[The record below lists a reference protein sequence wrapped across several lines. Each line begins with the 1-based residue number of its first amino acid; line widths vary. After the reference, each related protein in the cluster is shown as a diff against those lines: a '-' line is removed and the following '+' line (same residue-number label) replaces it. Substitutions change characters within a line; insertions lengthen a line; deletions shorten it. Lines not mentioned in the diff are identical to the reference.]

1 MLVKTHVKSEPAFM
15 LTAGIVSVVVES
27 VPIKPVLPVK
37 ALLASLQLAELIKNP
52 LIAGSVNVTVV
63 ASVVALM
70 AVGEA
75 GVAVDATVV
84 VMAVGVEA
92 RFV

>member
-1 MLVKTHVKSEPAFM
+1 M

-37 ALLASLQLAELIKNP
+37 PLLASLQLVELIKNP
-52 LIAGSVNVTVV
+52 LIAGSVNVTTV
-63 ASVVALM
+63 ASVVALI

-75 GVAVDATVV
+75 GVAEDATVV
-84 VMAVGVEA
+84 VMADGVEA

>member
-1 MLVKTHVKSEPAFM
+1 MF
-15 LTAGIVSVVVES
+15 TAGIVSAVVES

-37 ALLASLQLAELIKNP
+37 PLLASLQLAELIKNP
-52 LIAGSVNVTVV
+52 LIAGSVKVTVV
-63 ASVVALM
+63 ASVVALI

-75 GVAVDATVV
+75 GVAEDATVV
-84 VMAVGVEA
+84 VMADGVEA